1 MKKKYLFLGIVVL
14 IIGIF
19 TYFNLSSAKAD
30 EPIDFTYNT
39 DCDLSYKDN
48 GPHDNK
54 REIAL
59 DVNNI
64 TPGKRITDFVYCL
77 KSDNCTLDSNWHSVT
92 ADGNRKVTAFENGV
106 ANNDMTFWLNV
117 PDNDIYLKA
126 TFEDYEPMDI
136 EYALYKDHND
146 YVGRARDLA
155 YYDNTFNPLI
165 TGYMGGDIILPADCL
180 ENGCALKFTLT
191 KENYLKYKQ
200 RVDEYNND
208 LNQDIDSVRFLSLNE
223 MFNHIQTEGVGT
235 DTLLPL
241 YESYDFL
248 EQDEV
253 DNNAG
258 VLLLEEDTENNTVS
272 FYLFVNK
279 YFSENNRA
287 DFAVGD
293 NLNRILAEDYIG
305 LNYKVGS
312 KYFDE
317 GHHYGFTSFT
327 EYNNYERDAVLFY
340 GVPKINFSVD
350 AQKPLTLANGGES
363 HMGTLKHP
371 YDTIVSGDQDNYPIV
386 NNVLTI
392 TSFYNPD
399 YVVPITLK
407 NGSTKVKDVTLT
419 LNRFAFGEIIVVDN
433 DGNNCRDP
441 RSNPHCSNE
450 EANISVE
457 YRGLYDTFY
466 SNGTPFNAT
475 NIIEVSEQ
483 QSGLEVWTNDSR
495 MVIERNQ
502 DFNPWAVAIYYSYDK
517 VVATRSFDLGS
528 LMKIEGY
535 SDTLIENQ
543 CTNTDAYQN
552 TLNNGTYNT
561 YNYGLG
567 CEIPIKDVKYFSE
580 SSYKDGNLNY
590 TLIIASKQEIE
601 DNNITKIAL
610 FLTNGELK
618 DDHANYPELKYGVG
632 EGKIYEVDHRTFDAH
647 ALGGNH

>member
-1 MKKKYLFLGIVVL
+1 M
-14 IIGIF
+14 
-19 TYFNLSSAKAD
+19 S
-30 EPIDFTYNT
+30 
-39 DCDLSYKDN
+39 
-48 GPHDNK
+48 
-54 REIAL
+54 
-59 DVNNI
+59 
-64 TPGKRITDFVYCL
+64 
-77 KSDNCTLDSNWHSVT
+77 
-92 ADGNRKVTAFENGV
+92 
-106 ANNDMTFWLNV
+106 FWINV
-117 PDNDIYLKA
+117 PEEDIYLKA
-126 TFEDYEPMDI
+126 TFEDFEPMNI
-136 EYALYKDHND
+136 EYALYNDHVD
-146 YVGRARDLA
+146 YVGRARNLA
-155 YYDNTFNPLI
+155 YYGSFNPLI

-191 KENYLKYKQ
+191 KDDYNKYKQ
-200 RVDEYNND
+200 RVDEYNQT
-208 LNQDIDSVRFLSLNE
+208 LNQDIDQVRFLSLNE

-241 YESYDFL
+241 YESYAFL
-248 EQDEV
+248 EQEEV

-258 VLLLEEDTENNTVS
+258 VLVLEEDNTNNTVS

-305 LNYKVGS
+305 IDYKVGH

-317 GHHYGFTSFT
+317 ASNYGFTSFT
-327 EYNNYERDAVLFY
+327 EYNNFERDVVLFY
-340 GVPKINFSVD
+340 GVPKIRFSVD
-350 AQKPLTLANGGES
+350 AQKPLVLANGGEA
-363 HMGTLKHP
+363 HMGTIKYP
-371 YDTIVSGDQDNYPIV
+371 YDTIISGNQTDYPIE

-399 YVVPITLK
+399 YVVPLTLK
-407 NGSTKVKDVTLT
+407 NGNTKVKDVTLI
-419 LNRFAFGEIIVVDN
+419 LNRFAFGEIIVVDD

-441 RSNPHCSNE
+441 RQNPHCSND

-466 SNGTPFNAT
+466 SNGTPVDVED
-475 NIIEVSEQ
+475 IIEVSVQ

-495 MVIERNQ
+495 TVIERNQ

-517 VVATRSFDLGS
+517 VVGTRTFDLGS

-535 SDTLIENQ
+535 TDTLVQNE
-543 CTNTDAYQN
+543 CTKTEQYQN
-552 TLNNGTYNT
+552 TLNSGTYKT

-567 CEIPIKDVKYFSE
+567 CEIPIKDVKYFDE
-580 SSYKDGNLNY
+580 RSYQDGNLNY
-590 TLIIASKQEIE
+590 TLIIASKEE
-601 DNNITKIAL
+601 VETNNITKIAL

-618 DDHANYPELKYGVG
+618 DDEANFPELKYGVG

-647 ALGGNH
+647 ALGGNN